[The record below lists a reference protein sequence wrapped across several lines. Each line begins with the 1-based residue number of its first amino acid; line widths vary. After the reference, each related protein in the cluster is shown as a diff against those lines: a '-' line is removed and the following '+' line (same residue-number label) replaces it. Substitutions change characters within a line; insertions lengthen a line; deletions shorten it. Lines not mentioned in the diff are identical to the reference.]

1 MNKYGAKK
9 AVCCHGHTHDSK
21 AESYRCDLLHLK
33 QRKGLISDLKVQVKY
48 LLIPAMTY
56 ENMPNEKAESYIADF
71 VYVEN
76 GLTVIED
83 VKGRKTR
90 DYIIKRKQMK
100 QKYCTDGKAIF
111 REVQNK

>member
-33 QRKGLISDLKVQVKY
+33 QKKGIISDLKVQVKY

-56 ENMPNEKAESYIADF
+56 SNMPNERAVSYVADF
-71 VYVEN
+71 VYIEN

-83 VKGRKTR
+83 TKGMKTK
-90 DYIIKRKQMK
+90 DYIIKRKLVK
-100 QKYCTDGKAIF
+100 QKYCTDGKTIF
-111 REVQNK
+111 REI